1 MDLKT
6 LLDEHKGARRLVL
19 AVCMVWVSAAIGVG
33 LWHLLDLTG
42 HAVTFLLAVLGL
54 LNVPVAWYFH
64 QRGKE

>member
-1 MDLKT
+1 MSLKEF
-6 LLDEHKGARRLVL
+6 LDERKGVRRLVL
-19 AVCMVWVSAAIGVG
+19 AVCMCWVSLAIGVG

-64 QRGKE
+64 QRGKD

>member
-1 MDLKT
+1 MNLSKFFD
-6 LLDEHKGARRLVL
+6 DHRGVRRLVL
-19 AVCMVWVSAAIGVG
+19 AVCMVWVSLAIGVG